1 MEENAMTKK
10 IAMPILVVLILC
22 SVFPGAVLAQN
33 ETTISAFSGIRR
45 SIGMI
50 TSLGTDQITIK
61 NRLGN
66 EIVLAVDARTRYLGE
81 GGSAIGFG
89 DLAEGRWILAAG
101 RLAGGSSLS
110 RNRLARLVILLP
122 ENYDPSQRY
131 PVKANGL
138 VTGVD
143 PANNSFT
150 MVDRDGETLTFAAS
164 DETSYYGLA
173 GSLSALQQN
182 MRVSVA
188 ALEVSGSEP
197 LAMYVYSRYDLDAHV
212 GKITA
217 IDSAN
222 NQFSLDTPRRGTLKI
237 TVNSDT
243 RYQGRNG
250 TITGLAD
257 LQVGMYAGVLVRNTG
272 QTLLAVTV
280 VAGPQLARPA
290 G

>member
-1 MEENAMTKK
+1 MTKK
-10 IAMPILVVLILC
+10 IVMPILVILIFC
-22 SVFPGAVLAQN
+22 AVFPGAALAQS
-33 ETTISAFSGIRR
+33 ESAAPARWGIRR

-66 EIVLAVDARTRYLGE
+66 EIVLTVDDRTRYLGE

-89 DLAEGRWILAAG
+89 DLAEGRWILAVG
-101 RLAGGSSLS
+101 KPAGGSSL
-110 RNRLARLVILLP
+110 NRTWLARLVILLP

-143 PANNSFT
+143 PANNTFT

-173 GSLSALQQN
+173 GSLGELQQN

-188 ALEVSGSEP
+188 ALEISGSEP
-197 LAMYVYSRYDLDAHV
+197 LAMYVYSRYDLDAHI

-217 IDSAN
+217 IDTAN

-257 LQVGMYAGVLVRNTG
+257 LQVGMYAGVLVKNTDT
-272 QTLLAVTV
+272 TLLAVTV
-280 VAGPQLARPA
+280 VAGPPMARPT